1 MAKLQECYWPTIPV
15 ENLRNLS
22 CCPGPIC
29 LFDGLETEVHS
40 GMEWRGGFVVGGLL
54 RTKRS
59 EQKWEDER
67 WRECQA
73 SLHDWRRRGKWQ
85 STSPRSRPRRAQP
98 ITMQIRAGCGLGGL
112 LRCNHINWPERKR
125 LSDLN
130 HWRLEKRG
138 RRGTTFSLP
147 KPPVPHLHNN
157 VINKPN
163 MSVSLCAWELE
174 SETSLVGWSRCYVQ
188 T

>member
-1 MAKLQECYWPTIPV
+1 MPLACNSPKEFVLLTGAYQFAWWSG
-15 ENLRNLS
+15 NW
-22 CCPGPIC
+22 GA
-29 LFDGLETEVHS
+29 FWD
-40 GMEWRGGFVVGGLL
+40 GMEGRGGDVGVVP
-54 RTKRS
+54 RTKRRS
-59 EQKWEDER
+59 EQKWEDMR
-67 WRECQA
+67 WRKCQA
-73 SLHDWRRRGKWQ
+73 SLHDWRCRGKWQ
-85 STSPRSRPRRAQP
+85 STSPRSRPRRTQP

-112 LRCNHINWPERKR
+112 LRCNHISWPERKR

-174 SETSLVGWSRCYVQ
+174 NDTSLVGWSRCYVQ

>member
-1 MAKLQECYWPTIPV
+1 MLLVSNASWRFYEFVLATRTWW
-15 ENLRNLS
+15 
-22 CCPGPIC
+22 
-29 LFDGLETEVHS
+29 S
-40 GMEWRGGFVVGGLL
+40 GNQGAFWNGMWWGGGEG
-54 RTKRS
+54 TKRRN
-59 EQKWEDER
+59 EQNWEDVK
-67 WRECQA
+67 WRERHA
-73 SLHDWRRRGKWQ
+73 SLHDWRCRGKWQ

-112 LRCNHINWPERKR
+112 LRCNHISWPERKR

-174 SETSLVGWSRCYVQ
+174 NDTSLFGWSRCYVQ